1 MPLAGTKATDVTGP
15 EQENFGTTMPY
26 LYPWIVADLMMS
38 SAFEQAIA
46 LFEQSGKFVLTTH
59 VNPDGDGLGS
69 ELALAEWLSSQGKS
83 VHIIN
88 YSSTPEIYLFLDVH
102 RRIQRYTPSRDDSLI
117 ADAEVIVIVDTN
129 QPERLR
135 TMQGPVLDSPAVK
148 LVIDHHLEPHPFADH
163 YLIDADATSTGEIM
177 YRLLSRLGHDS
188 LTPLVAQD
196 LYCAIMTDTGSFR
209 YPRVDSE
216 IHRIVADLIDR
227 GADPV
232 AIYTNIYERWSNGR
246 IHLLGEM
253 LAGLQTAENGMIAY
267 VSVTQDMLRRT
278 GTAEVDTDNFTVYP
292 MSVEGVLI
300 GILFLELKDGVK
312 VSVRSRGEIPINELA
327 KEFGGN
333 GHLNAAGARLHDI
346 SLEEVR
352 TAVVKA
358 ASKYLSAFSP
368 ITPIRHDRA

>member
-1 MPLAGTKATDVTGP
+1 MT
-15 EQENFGTTMPY
+15 
-26 LYPWIVADLMMS
+26 S
-38 SAFEQAIA
+38 SAFEQAID
-46 LFEQSGKFVLTTH
+46 LFEQSNSFVLTTH

-69 ELALAEWLSSQGKS
+69 EIALAEWLSSQAKS

-88 YSSTPEIYLFLDVH
+88 YSATPEIYLFLDSH
-102 RRIQRYTPSRDDSLI
+102 DRIERYDPSRDNPLLAA
-117 ADAEVIVIVDTN
+117 ADVIVILDTN

-135 TMQGPVLDSPAVK
+135 NMQQPVLDSRATK

-177 YRLLSRLGHDS
+177 YRLLSRLSHES
-188 LTPLVAQD
+188 LTPLVAQN

-209 YPRVDSE
+209 YPRVDSD
-216 IHRIVADLIDR
+216 IHRMVADLIDR

-232 AIYTNIYERWSNGR
+232 SIYSNVYERWSNGR

-253 LAGLQTAENGMIAY
+253 LAGLQTSEGGMIAT

-292 MSVEGVLI
+292 MSVQGVLI
-300 GILFLELKDGVK
+300 GILLLELKDGIK
-312 VSVRSRGEIPINELA
+312 LSVRSRGEIPINELA

-333 GHLNAAGARLHDI
+333 GHLNAAGARLYGV

-352 TAVVKA
+352 SAVVRA
-358 ASKYLSAFSP
+358 AARYLSAYSP
-368 ITPIRHDRA
+368 ITPIRHDTA

>member
-1 MPLAGTKATDVTGP
+1 MTPAV
-15 EQENFGTTMPY
+15 
-26 LYPWIVADLMMS
+26 
-38 SAFEQAIA
+38 EQAVA
-46 LFEQSGKFVLTTH
+46 LFEQSRTFVLTTH

-69 ELALAEWLSSQGKS
+69 EIALAEWLSGQGKGVS
-83 VHIIN
+83 IIN
-88 YSSTPEIYLFLDVH
+88 YSATPENYLFLDPHH
-102 RRIQRYTPSRDDSLI
+102 RILRYDPSRDDALLAG
-117 ADAEVIVIVDTN
+117 ADVIVILDTN

-135 TMQGPVLDSPAVK
+135 TMQRPVLESTAVK

-163 YLIDADATSTGEIM
+163 YLIEADATSTGEIM
-177 YRLLSRLGHDS
+177 YRLLSRMGHDS
-188 LTPLVAQD
+188 LTPLIAQN

-232 AIYTNIYERWSNGR
+232 SIYSNIYERWSNGR

-253 LAGLQTAENGMIAY
+253 LAGLQTSENGMLAY

-292 MSVEGVLI
+292 MSVEGVLL

-312 VSVRSRGEIPINELA
+312 VSVRSRGDIPINELA

-333 GHLNAAGARLHDI
+333 GHLNAAGARLHHV
-346 SLEEVR
+346 SLEEVQG
-352 TAVVKA
+352 AVVKA
-358 ASKYLSAFSP
+358 AAKYLSAYSP
-368 ITPIRHDRA
+368 TLPIRHDRT

>member
-1 MPLAGTKATDVTGP
+1 MTP
-15 EQENFGTTMPY
+15 
-26 LYPWIVADLMMS
+26 
-38 SAFEQAIA
+38 SALEQAIA
-46 LFEQSGKFVLTTH
+46 LFQQKRTFVLTTH

-69 ELALAEWLSSQGKS
+69 EIALAEWLSGQGKKVS
-83 VHIIN
+83 IIN
-88 YSSTPEIYLFLDVH
+88 YSATPEIYLFLDVH
-102 RRIQRYTPSRDDSLI
+102 QRIRRYDPARDDQII
-117 ADAEVIVIVDTN
+117 AAAEAIVVLDTN

-135 TMQGPVLDSPAVK
+135 TMKDPVLQSKAVK

-177 YRLLSRLGHDS
+177 YRLLSRLGDDAITS
-188 LTPLVAQD
+188 LVAEN

-216 IHRIVADLIDR
+216 IHRVIADLIDH

-232 AIYTNIYERWSNGR
+232 SIYSNIYERWSNGR
-246 IHLLGEM
+246 IHLLGET
-253 LAGLQTAENGMIAY
+253 LAGLQTAEDGALAY

-292 MSVEGVLI
+292 MSVQGVLI

-312 VSVRSRGEIPINELA
+312 ISVRSRGEIPINELA
-327 KEFGGN
+327 KEYGGN
-333 GHLNAAGARLHDI
+333 GHLNAAGARLHNV

-352 TAVVKA
+352 NAVVRA
-358 ASKYLSAFSP
+358 AVKYLRYYSP
-368 ITPIRHDRA
+368 TSPIRHDTA

>member
-1 MPLAGTKATDVTGP
+1 MT
-15 EQENFGTTMPY
+15 
-26 LYPWIVADLMMS
+26 S
-38 SAFEQAIA
+38 SAFEQAID
-46 LFEQSGKFVLTTH
+46 LFEQSNSFVLTTH

-69 ELALAEWLSSQGKS
+69 EIALAEWLSSQAKN

-88 YSSTPEIYLFLDVH
+88 YSATPEIYLFLDAH
-102 RRIQRYTPSRDDSLI
+102 DRIGRYDPSRDNPLLAA
-117 ADAEVIVIVDTN
+117 ADVIVILDTN

-135 TMQGPVLDSPAVK
+135 NMQQPVLDSRATK

-177 YRLLSRLGHDS
+177 YRLLSRLSHES
-188 LTPLVAQD
+188 LTPLVAQN

-209 YPRVDSE
+209 YPRVDSD
-216 IHRIVADLIDR
+216 IHRMVADLIDR

-232 AIYTNIYERWSNGR
+232 SIYSNVYERWSNGR

-253 LAGLQTAENGMIAY
+253 LAGLQTSEGGMVAT

-292 MSVEGVLI
+292 MSVQGVLI
-300 GILFLELKDGVK
+300 GILLLELKDGIK
-312 VSVRSRGEIPINELA
+312 LSVRSRGEIPINELA

-333 GHLNAAGARLHDI
+333 GHLNAAGARLHGV

-352 TAVVKA
+352 SAVVRA
-358 ASKYLSAFSP
+358 AARYLSAYSP
-368 ITPIRHDRA
+368 ITPIRHDTA

>member
-1 MPLAGTKATDVTGP
+1 MT
-15 EQENFGTTMPY
+15 
-26 LYPWIVADLMMS
+26 
-38 SAFEQAIA
+38 SAVEQAVA
-46 LFEQSGKFVLTTH
+46 LFEQSRTFVLSTH

-69 ELALAEWLSSQGKS
+69 EIALAEWLSGQGKGVS
-83 VHIIN
+83 IIN
-88 YSSTPEIYLFLDVH
+88 YSATPENYLFLDLH
-102 RRIQRYTPSRDDSLI
+102 RRILRYDPSRDDVLLAG
-117 ADAEVIVIVDTN
+117 ADVIVILDTN

-135 TMQGPVLDSPAVK
+135 TMQRPVLESTAVK

-163 YLIDADATSTGEIM
+163 YLIDADATSTGEII
-177 YRLLSRLGHDS
+177 YRLLSRMGHDS
-188 LTPLVAQD
+188 VTPLIAQN

-216 IHRIVADLIDR
+216 IHRIVGDLIDR

-232 AIYTNIYERWSNGR
+232 SIYSSIYERWSNGR

-253 LAGLQTAENGMIAY
+253 LARLQTAENGMLAY

-292 MSVEGVLI
+292 MSVEGVVL

-333 GHLNAAGARLHDI
+333 GHLNAAGARLHNV
-346 SLEEVR
+346 SLEEVQG
-352 TAVVKA
+352 AVVKA
-358 ASKYLSAFSP
+358 AAKYLSAYSP
-368 ITPIRHDRA
+368 TSPIRHDRT

>member
-1 MPLAGTKATDVTGP
+1 MT
-15 EQENFGTTMPY
+15 
-26 LYPWIVADLMMS
+26 
-38 SAFEQAIA
+38 SALEQAIA
-46 LFEQSGKFVLTTH
+46 LFEQSNKFVLTTH

-69 ELALAEWLSSQGKS
+69 EVALAEWLSSQGKS
-83 VHIIN
+83 VSIIN
-88 YSSTPEIYLFLDVH
+88 YSATPEIYLFLDVH
-102 RRIQRYTPSRDDSLI
+102 RRILRYDPLPHDPLMAG
-117 ADAEVIVIVDTN
+117 ADVIVVLDTN

-135 TMQGPVLDSPAVK
+135 TMQRPVQESAAVK

-163 YLIDADATSTGEIM
+163 YLIDAEATSTGEIM
-177 YRLLSRLGHDS
+177 YRLLSRLGHNALS
-188 LTPLVAQD
+188 PLVAQN

-216 IHRIVADLIDR
+216 IHRIIADLIDR

-232 AIYTNIYERWSNGR
+232 SIYSNVYERWSNGR

-253 LAGLQTAENGMIAY
+253 LAGLQTVESGMIAH

-278 GTAEVDTDNFTVYP
+278 GTAEVDTDNFTIYP

-333 GHLNAAGARLHDI
+333 GHLNAAGARLHHV
-346 SLEEVR
+346 SLEQVR
-352 TAVVKA
+352 SAVVKA
-358 ASKYLSAFSP
+358 AAKYLSVYSP
-368 ITPIRHDRA
+368 TSPIRHDTA